1 LGDLTLEHGHGYPE
15 DYYREIVDIIGT
27 SNTKLSFKAYKR
39 LSQIYYDESNWVELR
54 IVCDVLWSLLTTQ
67 TKEYDYDENYVELL
81 YIRYAYVLKHHNRGH
96 GKVDHK
102 LFAIVAKQY
111 RDICIT
117 KFGSSSSVAIRAR
130 IEYASIL
137 MEDESTKVEAVDAYE
152 EIITTTKNSKVV
164 VDEKTMS
171 MVKSRMTEAYV
182 YVHRKGISSAAT
194 TEKAIAVL
202 QERLQQLKS
211 VHGSAHSE
219 TLSVL
224 SELISMRYKTKK
236 TTEDEQTVIRML
248 QENTIEIITKEQ
260 RSQVLFE
267 AANTIGAMYITCG
280 YHSQGIELVQA
291 ARRQIIC
298 GHTGKS
304 IFKFDKSIDRIAFVF
319 LVTLELSLKG
329 SSGHNYTE
337 VMADWLSE
345 SVLFNNYSRSLTT
358 QVKVDQILL
367 RSARLRSFWVDRSR
381 NEEIDV
387 LDGRVFEIFNKQFG
401 NALRTRPEM
410 IKVFLISLLSH
421 IGSGDAYDIQV
432 SRAASISGD
441 SRIEALIQNGR
452 HHEAAEVAYCTFNF
466 VMTQGGY
473 QQAGLIGYGFKLA
486 KYLTMKDN
494 IPAEIHT
501 KMLQASREVMS
512 EILNACKTLQ
522 INFSQLHDHELN
534 DLVELLG
541 EQENYKEL
549 DIILE
554 SLWKSRSGQKNW
566 SEDTL
571 INLGERLVVSRHLAS
586 DKGHSHRAIH
596 LAEDITYNLRR
607 VLGGLHPHTLKM
619 SDILSQLYTGAKM
632 YADTLNVHEEIIQ
645 LIVSGDDGDDRTT
658 DIVSTKIARQ
668 QVDLLKAA
676 YQRNGGWVKSA
687 KFYQK
692 LVTDL
697 IKKFSKTAEFKDLQ
711 PVQEWQAK
719 PDNTTAHVG
728 LFQKPQQWMF
738 IVENDVVPAKDGEKH
753 IHGNTSK
760 EGFQR
765 APQPLKQIKQSGW
778 SLRRVSDLWGM
789 KQPSAGRLA
798 PTEITI

>member
-1 LGDLTLEHGHGYPE
+1 MGDLTLEHGHGYPE
-15 DYYREIVDIIGT
+15 DYYREIVDIIGA

-54 IVCDVLWSLLTTQ
+54 IVCDVLWNLLTTKTQ
-67 TKEYDYDENYVELL
+67 EYDYDENYIELL
-81 YIRYAYVLKHHNRGH
+81 YIRYAYVLKHHNRSN
-96 GKVDHK
+96 GKADHK
-102 LFAIVAKQY
+102 LFVLVAQQY

-137 MEDESTKVEAVDAYE
+137 MEDESTKVEAVNVYE

-164 VDEKTMS
+164 LDEKTMS

-194 TEKAIAVL
+194 TEKAITVL

-236 TTEDEQTVIRML
+236 TSEDEQTVIRML
-248 QENTIEIITKEQ
+248 QESTVEIITKEQ

-267 AANTIGAMYITCG
+267 AANAIGAMYITCG
-280 YHSQGIELVQA
+280 YHAQGLELVHA

-298 GHTGKS
+298 GHAGKHS
-304 IFKFDKSIDRIAFVF
+304 LKLDKSINRVAFVF

-329 SSGHNYTE
+329 SSGHNFTE

-345 SVLFNNYSRSLTT
+345 SVLYNNYSRSLTT
-358 QVKVDQILL
+358 QVKVDQLLL
-367 RSARLRSFWVDRSR
+367 RSARLRSFWLNRSR
-381 NEEIDV
+381 NEDIDL

-401 NALRTRPEM
+401 NALKTRPES
-410 IKVFLISLLSH
+410 IKVFLLSLLGH
-421 IGSGDAYDIQV
+421 IGSGDAYDVQV

-441 SRIEALIQNGR
+441 AKVQALIQSGR
-452 HHEAAEVAYCTFNF
+452 HHEAAEVAHCTFHF
-466 VMTQGGY
+466 VMSQGGY

-486 KYLTMKDN
+486 KYMTMKDN
-494 IPAEIHT
+494 IPAEVHT
-501 KMLQASREVMS
+501 KMLQASREIMTEV
-512 EILNACKTLQ
+512 LNACKTLQ

-549 DIILE
+549 DVILE

-571 INLGERLVVSRHLAS
+571 INLGERLVMSRHLAS

-596 LAEDITYNLRR
+596 LAEDIAYNLRR

-619 SDILSQLYTGAKM
+619 SDLLSQLYTGAKQ
-632 YADTLNVHEEIIQ
+632 YGDALNVHEEVVQ
-645 LIVSGDDGDDRTT
+645 LIVSGDDGDERTT
-658 DIVSTKIARQ
+658 DVVDASTARK

-687 KFYQK
+687 DFYQK
-692 LVTDL
+692 LVTNLTKMFAKAAD
-697 IKKFSKTAEFKDLQ
+697 FKDLQ
-711 PVQEWQAK
+711 PVKEWQAK
-719 PDNTTAHVG
+719 LDNTSSHLG

-738 IVENDVVPAKDGEKH
+738 VVRDDITLKGGKH
-753 IHGNTSK
+753 NHTSVSE
-760 EGFQR
+760 EGIKH

-778 SLRRVSDLWGM
+778 SLRRVSDLWGI
-789 KQPSAGRLA
+789 KQPSAGRLDA
-798 PTEITI
+798 EIVI